1 MAWSL
6 GAMKLDKQPTNP
18 GDQAA
23 RQRVG
28 LEENLELGSI
38 VSSRCE
44 YISQDMEPDRTDLL
58 QGAFGRSHFFPG
70 FGLRSRVQG
79 FGFRVL

>member
-1 MAWSL
+1 MFRLFVTTPKVAWSL

-28 LEENLELGSI
+28 LEENLKLGRM

-44 YISQDMEPDRTDLL
+44 YISS
-58 QGAFGRSHFFPG
+58 GKNSHVPTT
-70 FGLRSRVQG
+70 
-79 FGFRVL
+79 